1 MTVTVPAD
9 VERAPRLDVERVRA
23 DFPILTREVNGSPLV
38 YLDSAATSQKP
49 TPVLDRLDA
58 FYRLH
63 NANVH
68 RGVHVL
74 AEEATEAYESARRTL
89 AAFLNVADP
98 AEVVFT
104 KGSTE
109 AINLVA
115 YALSNAAAAR
125 PGSPYSEYS
134 VGPGDEI
141 CITEMEHHS
150 NIVPWQ
156 LLCERTGATL
166 RWLPITEA
174 GRLDPTDLE
183 TLVNERTRLLAFV
196 HQSNILGTVNSVSPL
211 VERARTVG
219 ALTLL
224 DASQSVPHRGIDVQ
238 ALGVDLAVLTGHK
251 MCGPTGVGALW
262 GRREVLEALPP
273 VQGGGE
279 MITTVSMAGST
290 YAPLPHKFEAGTPP
304 IAQAVG
310 LAAACD
316 YLSGIGMDA
325 IREHERDLT
334 SYTLDRLAEVAGVRV
349 IGPSTSISRGGAV
362 SFTLDGIHPHDVGQ
376 LLDARGIAVRVG
388 HHCAKPVCDRFGVA
402 AVTRASSYLYTT
414 RGEIDALVDGIEHVR
429 RFFA

>member
-1 MTVTVPAD
+1 
-9 VERAPRLDVERVRA
+9 
-23 DFPILTREVNGSPLV
+23 
-38 YLDSAATSQKP
+38 
-49 TPVLDRLDA
+49 
-58 FYRLH
+58 
-63 NANVH
+63 
-68 RGVHVL
+68 
-74 AEEATEAYESARRTL
+74 ATEAYESARRTL

-166 RWLPITEA
+166 RWLPITDA
-174 GRLDPTDLE
+174 GRLDLTDLE

-349 IGPSTSISRGGAV
+349 IGPTTSISRGGAV

>member
-125 PGSPYSEYS
+125 PGSPYAEYS

-166 RWLPITEA
+166 RWLPITDA
-174 GRLDPTDLE
+174 GRLDLTDLE

-211 VERARTVG
+211 VEQARTVG

-316 YLSGIGMDA
+316 YLSGIGMHA

-349 IGPSTSISRGGAV
+349 IGPTTSSSRGGAV

>member
-166 RWLPITEA
+166 RWLPITDA
-174 GRLDPTDLE
+174 GRLDLTDLE
-183 TLVNERTRLLAFV
+183 TLVNERTRLVAFV

-414 RGEIDALVDGIEHVR
+414 RGEINALVDGIEHVR

>member
-125 PGSPYSEYS
+125 PGSPYAEYS

-166 RWLPITEA
+166 RWLPITDA
-174 GRLDPTDLE
+174 GRLDLTDLE

>member
-9 VERAPRLDVERVRA
+9 VERAPRLEVERVRA

-125 PGSPYSEYS
+125 PGSLYAEYS

-166 RWLPITEA
+166 RWLPITDA
-174 GRLDPTDLE
+174 GRLDLTDLE

-349 IGPSTSISRGGAV
+349 IGPTTSISRGGAV

>member
-49 TPVLDRLDA
+49 TLVLDRLDA

-166 RWLPITEA
+166 RWLPITDA
-174 GRLDPTDLE
+174 GRLDLTDLE

-349 IGPSTSISRGGAV
+349 IGPTTSISRGGAV

>member
-9 VERAPRLDVERVRA
+9 VERAPRLDVERVRE

-166 RWLPITEA
+166 RWLPITDA
-174 GRLDPTDLE
+174 GRLDLTDLE
-183 TLVNERTRLLAFV
+183 TLVTERTRLVAFV

-262 GRREVLEALPP
+262 GRRDVLEALPP

-349 IGPSTSISRGGAV
+349 IGPTTSISRGGAV

>member
-125 PGSPYSEYS
+125 PGSPYAEYS

-166 RWLPITEA
+166 RWLPITDA
-174 GRLDPTDLE
+174 GRLDLTDLE

-196 HQSNILGTVNSVSPL
+196 HQSNILGTVNSVRPL

-349 IGPSTSISRGGAV
+349 IGPTTSISRGGAV

>member
-125 PGSPYSEYS
+125 PGSLYAEYS

-166 RWLPITEA
+166 RWLPITDA
-174 GRLDPTDLE
+174 GRLDLTDLE

-349 IGPSTSISRGGAV
+349 IGPTTSISRGGAV

>member
-166 RWLPITEA
+166 RWLPITDA
-174 GRLDPTDLE
+174 GRLDLTDLD

-414 RGEIDALVDGIEHVR
+414 RGEINALVDGIEHVR